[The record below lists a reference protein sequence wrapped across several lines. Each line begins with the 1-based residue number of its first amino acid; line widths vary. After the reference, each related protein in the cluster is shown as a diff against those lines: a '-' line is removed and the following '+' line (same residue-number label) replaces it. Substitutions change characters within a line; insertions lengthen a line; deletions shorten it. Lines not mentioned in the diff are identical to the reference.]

1 MRMKKFTLYDRKAIL
16 SNPAS
21 LHGYFG
27 WPTVARLKNG
37 DLAAVASGFRVE
49 HVCPFGKTV
58 LARSKNEGKT
68 WSLPT
73 PIIDTPLD
81 DRDGGILA
89 FGESSLLVT
98 SFNNCPEYQK
108 YYMDIC
114 RRNRWLSE
122 NLRAYCD
129 AMSNFVFRDGRA
141 EDFWGA
147 TYRVSHDNGVTWSEI
162 YKSPVTSPH
171 GPMLHEGKILWVGTT
186 MSDGLRPAKVKELQC
201 WKMDGKGEMTY
212 LSSLPNVKGQTS
224 CEPHAISLPDGRI
237 LVHIRMEPDFAT
249 WQTESRDGGLTWSIP
264 YRVHEEKSGAP
275 AHLFLHSKG
284 RLFSTVGY
292 RTRPD
297 SGIRAFTSDDMG
309 KTWEYAVLTDG
320 LDHWDVG
327 YPSVTEL
334 ADGRLYLVWYE
345 NQGKGSLVYGAAY
358 DPYE

>member
-1 MRMKKFTLYDRKAIL
+1 MKKFTLYDRKAIL

-141 EDFWGA
+141 EDFLGRHLSGEPRQRHHLERNLQVPRHLPPRPYA
-147 TYRVSHDNGVTWSEI
+147 PRRQDPLGGH
-162 YKSPVTSPH
+162 H
-171 GPMLHEGKILWVGTT
+171 HE
-186 MSDGLRPAKVKELQC
+186 
-201 WKMDGKGEMTY
+201 
-212 LSSLPNVKGQTS
+212 
-224 CEPHAISLPDGRI
+224 
-237 LVHIRMEPDFAT
+237 
-249 WQTESRDGGLTWSIP
+249 
-264 YRVHEEKSGAP
+264 
-275 AHLFLHSKG
+275 
-284 RLFSTVGY
+284 
-292 RTRPD
+292 
-297 SGIRAFTSDDMG
+297 
-309 KTWEYAVLTDG
+309 
-320 LDHWDVG
+320 
-327 YPSVTEL
+327 
-334 ADGRLYLVWYE
+334 
-345 NQGKGSLVYGAAY
+345 
-358 DPYE
+358 